1 MDHSNTERP
10 AAAAMAVAGQD
21 AQIHPSP
28 ALKTYHFQWSGFM
41 MMWEENIGCTGRV
54 SPLQLQVTY
63 INITLTT
70 LICPL
75 QPRTK
80 TSAVGP
86 RETQGP
92 TMVTT
97 HTHTPSC
104 IQALVSSV
112 GTHWQKY
119 QQFWYNTYLVYVSF
133 DK

>member
-1 MDHSNTERP
+1 MLGESVQVEHTNTRRT

-92 TMVTT
+92 TMLTT
-97 HTHTPSC
+97 HHP
-104 IQALVSSV
+104 VSKLWFHQLAQV
-112 GTHWQKY
+112 GKSINNFGILPHI
-119 QQFWYNTYLVYVSF
+119 
-133 DK
+133 